1 MFLTL
6 LTTYALAQNSSYEPD
21 PTWHAPSKPAMR
33 RNPLTSSPEIT
44 GGGKKLFEVHCA
56 ECHQASGSGMANKHS
71 ADLRQPIVQSQ
82 SDGALFWKITNGNP
96 GRGMP
101 SFSRLP
107 EKQRWQLVL
116 FLRTLRAPAGQS
128 ATKRPRVP
136 LLWHR
141 RSESQLICLGCDR
154 LISNAGGN
162 AERGW
167 PSPSS
172 FRGAQINLGV
182 PHSLP

>member
-1 MFLTL
+1 MLSKARRSITTPNPIVILSRAKDPSTANNLLCAKRILIRAAIFLTL
-6 LTTYALAQNSSYEPD
+6 LTTSAPAQNSSYEPD
-21 PTWHAPSKPAMR
+21 PNWHAPSKPAMR
-33 RNPLTSSPEIT
+33 RNPLTASPEIT

-56 ECHQASGSGMANKHS
+56 ECHQASGSGMADKHS

-116 FLRTLRAPAGQS
+116 FLRTLRAQARQS
-128 ATKRPRVP
+128 ATK
-136 LLWHR
+136 
-141 RSESQLICLGCDR
+141 
-154 LISNAGGN
+154 
-162 AERGW
+162 
-167 PSPSS
+167 
-172 FRGAQINLGV
+172 
-182 PHSLP
+182 

>member
-1 MFLTL
+1 MRSKAGGTPATPNPTVILSEAKDPCTPRNLLCAKHVLILGAAMFLTL
-6 LTTYALAQNSSYEPD
+6 LPTCILAQNSSYEPD
-21 PTWHAPSKPAMR
+21 PSWHAPSKAAMR
-33 RNPLTSSPEIT
+33 RNPLTASPEIT

-56 ECHQASGSGMANKHS
+56 ECHQASGSGMADKHS

-116 FLRTLRAPAGQS
+116 FLRTLRAQAAQS
-128 ATKRPRVP
+128 ATK
-136 LLWHR
+136 
-141 RSESQLICLGCDR
+141 
-154 LISNAGGN
+154 
-162 AERGW
+162 
-167 PSPSS
+167 
-172 FRGAQINLGV
+172 
-182 PHSLP
+182 

>member
-1 MFLTL
+1 MRSKAGGTPARPNRIVILSEAKDLCTPTDLLCAKRILMRAAMFLTL
-6 LTTYALAQNSSYEPD
+6 LPTCILAQNSSYEPD
-21 PTWHAPSKPAMR
+21 PSWHAPSKAAMR
-33 RNPLTSSPEIT
+33 RSPLTASPEIT

-56 ECHQASGSGMANKHS
+56 ECHQASGSGMADKHS

-116 FLRTLRAPAGQS
+116 FLRTLRAQAAQS
-128 ATKRPRVP
+128 ATK
-136 LLWHR
+136 
-141 RSESQLICLGCDR
+141 
-154 LISNAGGN
+154 
-162 AERGW
+162 
-167 PSPSS
+167 
-172 FRGAQINLGV
+172 
-182 PHSLP
+182 

>member
-1 MFLTL
+1 MQLVMLSKARGAPATPNLTVILSEAKDLCTPTNLLCAKRILMRAAMFLTL
-6 LTTYALAQNSSYEPD
+6 LTTCVLAQNSSYEPD
-21 PTWHAPSKPAMR
+21 PSWHAPSKAAMR
-33 RNPLTSSPEIT
+33 RNPLTASPEIT

-56 ECHQASGSGMANKHS
+56 ECHQASGSGMADKHS

-116 FLRTLRAPAGQS
+116 FLRTLRAQAAQS
-128 ATKRPRVP
+128 ATK
-136 LLWHR
+136 
-141 RSESQLICLGCDR
+141 
-154 LISNAGGN
+154 
-162 AERGW
+162 
-167 PSPSS
+167 
-172 FRGAQINLGV
+172 
-182 PHSLP
+182 

>member
-1 MFLTL
+1 MQLVMLSKAGGTPATPNLTVILSEAKDPCTPSNLLCAKRILMRTAMFLTL
-6 LTTYALAQNSSYEPD
+6 LTTCVLAQNSSYEPD
-21 PTWHAPSKPAMR
+21 PNWHAPSKAAMR
-33 RNPLTSSPEIT
+33 RNPLTASPEIT

-56 ECHQASGSGMANKHS
+56 ECHQASGSGMADKHS

-116 FLRTLRAPAGQS
+116 FLRTLRAQAGQS
-128 ATKRPRVP
+128 ATK
-136 LLWHR
+136 
-141 RSESQLICLGCDR
+141 
-154 LISNAGGN
+154 
-162 AERGW
+162 
-167 PSPSS
+167 
-172 FRGAQINLGV
+172 
-182 PHSLP
+182 